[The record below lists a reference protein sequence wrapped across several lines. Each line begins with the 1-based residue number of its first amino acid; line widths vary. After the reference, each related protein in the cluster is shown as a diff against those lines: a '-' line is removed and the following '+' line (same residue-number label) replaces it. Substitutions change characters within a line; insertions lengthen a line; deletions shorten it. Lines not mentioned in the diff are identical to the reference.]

1 MSFRGT
7 FHHTIDAKGRLS
19 IPSGFRV
26 ELERRS
32 DRAPIL
38 TNHLDSLHL
47 YPYEDWIVLEEGL
60 GEVAEV
66 DTDAQ
71 RLARFMISNAVEA
84 PIDSQGRIL
93 IPPFLRKRAQLGRQV
108 SVLGVGRRIEIWDTE
123 RLEAD
128 LMGTQARFDEISTDL
143 APKLREAKKPISG
156 GR

>member
-7 FHHTIDAKGRLS
+7 FYHTIDAKGRLS

-26 ELERRS
+26 ELQRQS

-38 TNHLDSLHL
+38 TNHRDSLHL
-47 YPYEDWIVLEEGL
+47 YPYEDWLELEEGL
-60 GEVAEV
+60 GEVASV
-66 DTDAQ
+66 HPDAQ
-71 RLARFMISNAVEA
+71 RFARWMISNAVDA

-93 IPPFLRKRAQLGRQV
+93 IPPFLRKRAQLGREV
-108 SVLGVGRRIEIWDTE
+108 SILGVGRRIEIWDKARLDTDLNGTLE
-123 RLEAD
+123 RFE
-128 LMGTQARFDEISTDL
+128 EISRDL